1 METKLPALTTCLQQ
15 TSWRHL
21 LAITERHGLA
31 TSARWRKA
39 ELVQTL
45 AAHLALPSTLAA
57 IIPQF
62 DTAVYHALSTLL
74 AADGAL
80 PAQTFQQTFGELH
93 PYRPW
98 QEQATAVERP
108 WLKPTSPAAYLW
120 WLGLLYLDPP
130 RPHPGQLQ
138 RVVLPADLR
147 PLLQTL
153 LAPAPAQPRQI
164 LPRPGLPPDLAWQMA
179 LWLAT
184 VAAEPIN
191 PVRGGWLP
199 PITLT
204 HLAQRLGLDQAA
216 DFVPRRS
223 ERQQPYL
230 LFLHSLALAAEL
242 ITTGSPLALTPL
254 AWQWLAATPADR
266 WQQLWQAWLTAPVA
280 ATRAFPLPWATLTPD
295 ARRQLLPHLHKLS
308 VSHFTP
314 LAHLV
319 EQSHLHDPYGRLA
332 QPVNSTQDVV
342 AALCTGPFFWFG
354 ILDVATTYTP
364 SLPPTTVVDVE
375 DEVEPPEPAAA
386 IPNLL
391 VRLTPQ
397 GAWLLDIAGWGPP
410 TFAAPARCATA
421 PHTPELL
428 LIAPQVQPS
437 YLARLAP
444 YCTWSPPAFPALT
457 QRLHLD
463 PARIGAAV
471 AAGLAPAQLLQT
483 LTAALG
489 QPPSRR
495 LSQRLRTWAAAG
507 QQVQLQPL
515 LVLTTADA
523 SLMGRLRSRKLVR
536 RHLTTALSPT
546 RSVVNGQ
553 TVAALVQTLRTL
565 DLYVELPPASEPDR
579 ETRRPGDKET
589 RSQEDR
595 VRDDGLMSLS
605 EGSSDALSSD
615 FLSSPLPV
623 SSSSQHT
630 ALLWLLLRVY
640 QGLGAHVELPVAV
653 PNDLLTM
660 LRPLLSP
667 AQQSAAES
675 SAQQLLD
682 HLARALHGYLR
693 LPAWHLLEQRSDV
706 LPTLEA
712 ALAQPQDLL
721 ISYWAGGRD
730 EKTQRRIT
738 PYYLETQAGILY
750 LTAYCHLRDDERVFR
765 VDRIET
771 ATVLAKKGE
780 RVRG

>member
-1 METKLPALTTCLQQ
+1 MASQLLPDLTTCLQQ
-15 TSWRHL
+15 TPWRQL
-21 LAITERHGLA
+21 LGMMQRHGLVA
-31 TSARWRKA
+31 STRWSKA
-39 ELVQTL
+39 DLVEALHQHLLQPQTL
-45 AAHLALPSTLAA
+45 TA
-57 IIPQF
+57 IIPQLGT
-62 DTAVYHALSTLL
+62 DVHHALTTLL
-74 AADGAL
+74 AADGML
-80 PAQTFQQTFGELH
+80 PAQTFLQTFGALRA
-93 PYRPW
+93 YRPW
-98 QEQATAVERP
+98 HKDEPAPAQPWASAASPTEQ
-108 WLKPTSPAAYLW
+108 LW
-120 WLGLLYLDPP
+120 WLGVLYLDPP
-130 RPHPGQLQ
+130 RLQPGTHQ
-138 RVVLPADLR
+138 RVVLPADLL

-153 LAPAPAQPRQI
+153 LAPTPAQPRQL

-184 VAAEPIN
+184 VAAAPIN

-199 PITLT
+199 PTTLT

-242 ITTGSPLALTPL
+242 ITTSSPLALTPL

-295 ARRQLLPHLHKLS
+295 ARRQLLPHLCKLS

-319 EQSHLHDPYGRLA
+319 EQSHLHDPYSRLA
-332 QPVNSTQDVV
+332 QPVTSTQDVV
-342 AALCTGPFFWFG
+342 AALCTGPLFWFG

-364 SLPPTTVVDVE
+364 SPPPSAPAPDAE
-375 DEVEPPEPAAA
+375 DEVEPQKPAA

-397 GAWLLDIAGWGPP
+397 GAWLLDMAGWGPP
-410 TFAAPARCATA
+410 SFAAPSPCATA

-437 YLARLAP
+437 HLVSLAP
-444 YCTWSPPAFPALT
+444 YCIWSPPAFPALA

-463 PARIGAAV
+463 PECIGAAV

-523 SLMGRLRSRKLVR
+523 QLMGRLRSRKLVR
-536 RHLTTALSPT
+536 SHLTTALSPT

-565 DLYVELPPASEPDR
+565 GLYVQLPPVAEPTTTATTGDR
-579 ETRRPGDKET
+579 
-589 RSQEDR
+589 
-595 VRDDGLMSLS
+595 RDLIDPDDTGT
-605 EGSSDALSSD
+605 DYATPPVT
-615 FLSSPLPV
+615 SPFAT
-623 SSSSQHT
+623 HT
-630 ALLWLLLRVY
+630 AFLWLLLRVY
-640 QGLGAHVELPVAV
+640 QGLGVHVELPVAL

-660 LRPLLSP
+660 LRTQLSP

-682 HLARALHGYLR
+682 QLARALHGYLR

-730 EKTQRRIT
+730 EKSRRRIT

-750 LTAYCHLRDDERVFR
+750 LTAYCHLRDAERVFR

-771 ATVLAKKGE
+771 ATLLAKEGSE
-780 RVRG
+780 R

>member
-1 METKLPALTTCLQQ
+1 MPSQPLPALHTCLQQ
-15 TSWRHL
+15 TPWRQLLGMMQRHGLVASTRWSKTDLVAALHRHL
-21 LAITERHGLA
+21 LQP
-31 TSARWRKA
+31 
-39 ELVQTL
+39 QTL
-45 AAHLALPSTLAA
+45 TT
-57 IIPQF
+57 IIPQLGT
-62 DTAVYHALSTLL
+62 DVHHALSTLL
-74 AADGAL
+74 AADGKL
-80 PAQTFQQTFGELH
+80 PAQTFLQTFGALRA
-93 PYRPW
+93 YRPW
-98 QEQATAVERP
+98 HKADPAPDQPWASAASPTEQ
-108 WLKPTSPAAYLW
+108 LW
-120 WLGLLYLDPP
+120 WLGVLYLDPP
-130 RPHPGQLQ
+130 RLQPGTQQ
-138 RVVLPADLR
+138 WVVLPADLL

-153 LAPAPAQPRQI
+153 LAPTSAQPRQL

-199 PITLT
+199 PTTLT

-230 LFLHSLALAAEL
+230 LFLHSLALAADL
-242 ITTGSPLALTPL
+242 STVGPPFALTPL
-254 AWQWLAATPADR
+254 AWQWLKASPADR

-280 ATRAFPLPWATLTPD
+280 ATRAFPLPWATLTPA
-295 ARRQLLPHLHKLS
+295 ARHQLLPHLHKLS

-314 LAHLV
+314 LAQLV

-332 QPVNSTQDVV
+332 QPVTSTQDVV
-342 AALCTGPFFWFG
+342 AALCTGPLFWFG
-354 ILDVATTYTP
+354 ILDVATTYAPATP
-364 SLPPTTVVDVE
+364 PPTAVLDAE
-375 DEVEPPEPAAA
+375 DEVEPQKLAAA

-410 TFAAPARCATA
+410 TFAAPAPCATA

-437 YLARLAP
+437 HLAWLAP
-444 YCTWSPPAFPALT
+444 YCTWSPPAFPALA

-471 AAGLAPAQLLQT
+471 AAGLAPAQLLET

-523 SLMGRLRSRKLVR
+523 QLMGRLRSRKLVR

-565 DLYVELPPASEPDR
+565 DLYVELPPASEPMTATPTTDDR
-579 ETRRPGDKET
+579 HYDHATPDPT
-589 RSQEDR
+589 TPP
-595 VRDDGLMSLS
+595 
-605 EGSSDALSSD
+605 ATA
-615 FLSSPLPV
+615 PLAT
-623 SSSSQHT
+623 HT

-640 QGLGAHVELPVAV
+640 QGLGAHVELPVAL
-653 PNDLLTM
+653 PNDLLTT
-660 LRPLLSP
+660 LRTQLSP

-682 HLARALHGYLR
+682 QLARALHGYLR

-771 ATVLAKKGE
+771 ATVLAKEGEGVKG
-780 RVRG
+780 